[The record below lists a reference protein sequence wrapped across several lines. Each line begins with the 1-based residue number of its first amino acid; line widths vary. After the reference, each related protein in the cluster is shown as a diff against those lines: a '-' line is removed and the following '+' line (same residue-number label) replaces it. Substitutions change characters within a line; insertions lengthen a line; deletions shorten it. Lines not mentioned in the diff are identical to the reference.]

1 MLNSQDGE
9 QMYDRYEEEEENSSE
24 KKESDYH
31 IFDIRTVKDTYLS
44 NKFKTEEHN
53 LKSEVIKQ
61 ERVRRP
67 GEVIFKN
74 KSFFERLGPQFMHMP
89 IQSKS

>member
-9 QMYDRYEEEEENSSE
+9 EMYDRNEEDDNATE

-31 IFDIRTVKDTYLS
+31 IFDIKTVKDTYLS
-44 NKFKTEEHN
+44 NKLKTEEHH
-53 LKSEVIKQ
+53 LKTEVVKQ

-74 KSFFERLGPQFMHMP
+74 KSFFERLGP
-89 IQSKS
+89 